1 MCEAE
6 ALSTLIAS
14 ALHGHGHRPGS
25 FAPFKHEQQ
34 IEWQRLFGQRP
45 GARPTFWKSAE
56 LAPCMPASGE
66 DFDAL
71 IAQLV
76 PAIARKP

>member
-45 GARPTFWKSAE
+45 GARSTFWKSAE
-56 LAPCMPASGE
+56 LARCMPASGE
-66 DFDAL
+66 DFDTL
-71 IAQLV
+71 IAQLL